1 MEDFDKV
8 SIEDDE
14 FRFALQQLMRGNG
27 NYFSLVFQKTRQSLY
42 IFALLLVKEEEAA
55 ADLLKETYLRIVE
68 SAESLRRT
76 EHFPLWARR
85 IMHNLVL
92 FKYGIERANGT
103 EGADYDALMKKL
115 VAERND
121 RTPSGEADEEEL
133 SRLLI
138 ETIFQL
144 STEERIALICFFHDR
159 MMLNDIAV
167 MMDCSRDQIKA
178 LIFSARGRIREQMG
192 RYELE
197 RHVDIKS
204 ISPYLARGMQ
214 IYNEEH
220 LLPVSTKEEIYRE
233 VEDLLRRREVHR
245 HDVDSQRSMRGRS
258 QTIRFATRRTVF
270 IVTIA
275 VVAACIAF
283 LVGYSM

>member
-1 MEDFDKV
+1 
-8 SIEDDE
+8 
-14 FRFALQQLMRGNG
+14 
-27 NYFSLVFQKTRQSLY
+27 
-42 IFALLLVKEEEAA
+42 
-55 ADLLKETYLRIVE
+55 
-68 SAESLRRT
+68 
-76 EHFPLWARR
+76 
-85 IMHNLVL
+85 MHNLVL

-220 LLPVSTKEEIYRE
+220 LLPVSNKGGN
-233 VEDLLRRREVHR
+233 L
-245 HDVDSQRSMRGRS
+245 SRGRGS
-258 QTIRFATRRTVF
+258 AAPQGSAPPRCGQPAEYAGTITDD
-270 IVTIA
+270 TICYTPNGIHRNDRCGGCLHCLFGWLFDVEVQREDNDA
-275 VVAACIAF
+275 
-283 LVGYSM
+283 

>member
-68 SAESLRRT
+68 SAGSLRRT
-76 EHFPLWARR
+76 ERFPLWARR

-144 STEERIALICFFHDR
+144 STEERIALICFWICETSEPICESS
-159 MMLNDIAV
+159 L
-167 MMDCSRDQIKA
+167 
-178 LIFSARGRIREQMG
+178 
-192 RYELE
+192 
-197 RHVDIKS
+197 
-204 ISPYLARGMQ
+204 
-214 IYNEEH
+214 
-220 LLPVSTKEEIYRE
+220 
-233 VEDLLRRREVHR
+233 
-245 HDVDSQRSMRGRS
+245 RGRS
-258 QTIRFATRRTVF
+258 SDNRPDAVFAASIF
-270 IVTIA
+270 
-275 VVAACIAF
+275 CIH
-283 LVGYSM
+283 SSRKH

>member
-68 SAESLRRT
+68 SAGSLRRT
-76 EHFPLWARR
+76 ERFPLWARR

-121 RTPSGEADEEEL
+121 RTPS
-133 SRLLI
+133 
-138 ETIFQL
+138 
-144 STEERIALICFFHDR
+144 C
-159 MMLNDIAV
+159 
-167 MMDCSRDQIKA
+167 
-178 LIFSARGRIREQMG
+178 
-192 RYELE
+192 
-197 RHVDIKS
+197 
-204 ISPYLARGMQ
+204 
-214 IYNEEH
+214 
-220 LLPVSTKEEIYRE
+220 
-233 VEDLLRRREVHR
+233 
-245 HDVDSQRSMRGRS
+245 
-258 QTIRFATRRTVF
+258 
-270 IVTIA
+270 
-275 VVAACIAF
+275 
-283 LVGYSM
+283 